1 MRRKQILWGAVV
13 AASTVAIISIAQIRF
28 VSAQQGGEAGI
39 GGVGGAGGP
48 GGAGGGGGGGFNG
61 GSGGGALFA
70 YGDYVYVLQQGSLYQ
85 FAAYDLRL
93 VKKSDLGGNAAMNRG
108 RRGQAGARGGD
119 GGTGEAGGVGGR
131 GGEGGAGGGFDYGE
145 GASARSEDVAAF
157 GEFVYVLQGKTLRK
171 LYVDGLKPMKVVA
184 LDFEAKARN

>member
-1 MRRKQILWGAVV
+1 MRRKQVLWGAVV
-13 AASTVAIISIAQIRF
+13 AASTVAIIAMAQIRF
-28 VSAQQGGEAGI
+28 VSAQQSGEAGV
-39 GGVGGAGGP
+39 GGVGGA

-61 GSGGGALFA
+61 GSGGGALSA

-93 VKKSDLGGNAAMNRG
+93 VKKSDLGGNAAINRG

-119 GGTGEAGGVGGR
+119 GAPGEAGGVGGR
-131 GGEGGAGGGFDYGE
+131 GGDGGAGGGFDYGE
-145 GASARSEDVAAF
+145 GASGRSEDVAAF

-171 LYVDGLKPMKVVA
+171 LYADGLKPMKVVT
-184 LDFEAKARN
+184 LDFGVNAKN

>member
-1 MRRKQILWGAVV
+1 MRRKQVLWGAVV
-13 AASTVAIISIAQIRF
+13 AASTVAIVSIAQIRF

-39 GGVGGAGGP
+39 GGVGGGGGA

-61 GSGGGALFA
+61 GGALSA

-119 GGTGEAGGVGGR
+119 GGPGEAGGVGGR
-131 GGEGGAGGGFDYGE
+131 GGEGGTGGGSDYGE
-145 GASARSEDVAAF
+145 GASGRSEDVAAF
-157 GEFVYVLQGKTLRK
+157 GEFVYVLQGTTLRK
-171 LYVDGLKPMKVVA
+171 LYADGLKPMKVVT